1 MIKDGEKFA
10 CETCIRGH
18 RVAQCQHTDRP
29 LQQVSGKGRPVSQCG
44 HCRTLR
50 QSHSVH
56 TRCKCGLPSS
66 GRTKR
71 AGKGESP
78 SIVRRG
84 SPLTKFTHVQSRAV
98 ATMAK
103 LASVPTRK
111 NSQGL
116 RANPPK
122 ACRPPSAQFPHLHRR
137 PPVKESQVTCKRHAV
152 APSHL
157 IGGLGD
163 WSPDTFLESLG
174 ATSDDSLMTHSPDWM
189 NNLTPLPDMSL
200 DQPSVENILPM
211 LDYSLQ
217 GIDSTS
223 LADDINKLPDLN
235 LYGSLGTADFDWNP
249 PQLMTADDLNQ
260 ARAPT
265 SFDPNQTRGTTEHD
279 AIWPT
284 VAGVTPADAP
294 AESVTRPIGFDID
307 SSVFSPEEFLLFYG
321 EPH

>member
-29 LQQVSGKGRPVSQCG
+29 LQQ
-44 HCRTLR
+44 
-50 QSHSVH
+50 SHSVH

-66 GRTKR
+66 SRTKR
-71 AGKGESP
+71 AGKGESFFT
-78 SIVRRG
+78 VRRG
-84 SPLTKFTHVQSRAV
+84 SPLTKLSHMQSRAV
-98 ATMAK
+98 AAMAK
-103 LASVPTRK
+103 LVSVPTRK
-111 NSQGL
+111 NSQAL
-116 RANPPK
+116 QASPPK
-122 ACRPPSAQFPHLHRR
+122 AYRLPWAQFPHLHRQH
-137 PPVKESQVTCKRHAV
+137 PVKQPQVTHNRHAV

-174 ATSDDSLMTHSPDWM
+174 ATSDDSLMSHSPGWM
-189 NNLTPLPDMSL
+189 NNLTPLPDMNL
-200 DQPSVENILPM
+200 DQSSVDNILPM

-235 LYGSLGTADFDWNP
+235 LYGNLGTADFDWNP
-249 PQLMTADDLNQ
+249 PQLMTADDSNQ
-260 ARAPT
+260 APAPA
-265 SFDPNQTRGTTEHD
+265 SFDPSQAKGTTGHD

-284 VAGVTPADAP
+284 AAGVTPADVS
-294 AESVTRPIGFDID
+294 AESITKPIGFDID